1 MVWWGAAEDCAIV
14 LGQAFRQAIGER
26 KGIKRYAV
34 AMVVVPIVGTWR

>member
-34 AMVVVPIVGTWR
+34 VMVVPIVGTWR